1 MQRNIR
7 GKLKMRKFFL
17 SWSINIISFF
27 IVSRL
32 INGFHFQNF
41 MSIFLTSIAFGI
53 VNAMLKPLLIFLS
66 LPFMLVT
73 FGIFLFVINAAL
85 LEVVAFFVRGFSIDS
100 FLTAIVGSLLLSL
113 ISFIISLIVFPK
125 RART

>member
-1 MQRNIR
+1 MQRNIG

-17 SWSINIISFF
+17 SWSINIVSFF

-53 VNAMLKPLLIFLS
+53 VNAMLKPFLIFLS
-66 LPFMLVT
+66 LPLMLVT

-113 ISFIISLIVFPK
+113 ISFIISLIVFP
-125 RART
+125 RRVRT

>member
-1 MQRNIR
+1 MRRNIK
-7 GKLKMRKFFL
+7 GELKMRKFFL

-125 RART
+125 RVRT

>member
-1 MQRNIR
+1 MQRNIK
-7 GKLKMRKFFL
+7 GELKMRKFFL

-125 RART
+125 RVRT

>member
-125 RART
+125 RVRI

>member
-7 GKLKMRKFFL
+7 GELKMRKFFL

-125 RART
+125 RVRT

>member
-113 ISFIISLIVFPK
+113 ISFIISLVVFPK
-125 RART
+125 RVRT

>member
-1 MQRNIR
+1 MQRNIK
-7 GKLKMRKFFL
+7 GELKMRKFFL

-100 FLTAIVGSLLLSL
+100 FLTAIVGSFLLSL

-125 RART
+125 RVRI

>member
-1 MQRNIR
+1 MQRNIG

-17 SWSINIISFF
+17 SWSINIVSFF

-113 ISFIISLIVFPK
+113 ISFIISLIVFP
-125 RART
+125 RRVRT

>member
-7 GKLKMRKFFL
+7 GELKMRKFFL

-41 MSIFLTSIAFGI
+41 MSIFLTSIAFGM

-125 RART
+125 RVRT

>member
-1 MQRNIR
+1 MQRNIK
-7 GKLKMRKFFL
+7 GELKMRKFFL

-113 ISFIISLIVFPK
+113 ISFIISLIVFP
-125 RART
+125 RRVRT

>member
-125 RART
+125 RVRT

>member
-1 MQRNIR
+1 
-7 GKLKMRKFFL
+7 MRKFFL
-17 SWSINIISFF
+17 SWSVNIISFF

-32 INGFHFQNF
+32 IHGFHFQNF

-53 VNAMLKPLLIFLS
+53 VNATLKPLLIFLS

-125 RART
+125 RVRT

>member
-1 MQRNIR
+1 MQRNIK

-100 FLTAIVGSLLLSL
+100 FLTAIVGSFLLSL

-125 RART
+125 RVRI

>member
-1 MQRNIR
+1 MQRNIK
-7 GKLKMRKFFL
+7 GELKMRKFFL

-125 RART
+125 RVRI

>member
-85 LEVVAFFVRGFSIDS
+85 LEVVAFFVRGFPIDS
-100 FLTAIVGSLLLSL
+100 FLTAPVGSSLLSL

-125 RART
+125 RVRT